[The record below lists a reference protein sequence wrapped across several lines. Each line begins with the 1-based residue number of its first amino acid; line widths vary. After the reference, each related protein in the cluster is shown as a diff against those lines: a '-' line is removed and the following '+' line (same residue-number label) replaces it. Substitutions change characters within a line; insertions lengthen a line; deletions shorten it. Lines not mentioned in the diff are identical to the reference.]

1 MTSISWSY
9 LYRYDHEILVLLLI
23 QKQLSEAYAAT
34 DGAAKATGIDSA
46 EAKSNGKL

>member
-1 MTSISWSY
+1 MVIYT
-9 LYRYDHEILVLLLI
+9 YDHEILVLLLI
-23 QKQLSEAYAAT
+23 QKQLSDTYAAT